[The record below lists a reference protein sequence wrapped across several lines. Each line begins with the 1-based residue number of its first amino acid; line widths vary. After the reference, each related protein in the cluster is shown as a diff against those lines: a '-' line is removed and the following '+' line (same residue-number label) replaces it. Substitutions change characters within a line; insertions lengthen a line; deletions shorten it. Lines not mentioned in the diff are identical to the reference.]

1 MRWTNDLKL
10 HCLAIELDG
19 SDFLRGSV
27 SPRPAGNHGAEG
39 VSTYEVNADGRDV
52 ALSVGVVGESE
63 QQTRLSDTGVTD
75 QKELEKVVV
84 SVESLYERHVLRG
97 SLSGRWRRGCC

>member
-1 MRWTNDLKL
+1 MVLIFYEGL
-10 HCLAIELDG
+10 
-19 SDFLRGSV
+19 SVRGQWESMA
-27 SPRPAGNHGAEG
+27 RKG

-75 QKELEKVVV
+75 QKELEEVVV

-97 SLSGRWRRGCC
+97 SLSGRRRQGCC